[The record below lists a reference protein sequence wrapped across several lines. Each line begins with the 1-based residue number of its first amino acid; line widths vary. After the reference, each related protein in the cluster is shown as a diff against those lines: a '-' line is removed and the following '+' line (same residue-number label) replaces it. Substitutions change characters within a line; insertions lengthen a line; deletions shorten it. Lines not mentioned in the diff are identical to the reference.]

1 MREDWNMDARVEH
14 HFLHDI
20 LEVYFK
26 ALHPAAAPI
35 HGFCN
40 DPRNTVW
47 HLLAKHCCR
56 KGIQI
61 VPSFPGTFLLAFHFL
76 LLPQYFAASTAN
88 AGKQA
93 CISMHLLWKQNV
105 ARYEL
110 KNAYATILW
119 QHSKRIR
126 VFILLCNLHMIL
138 PFYCKAISVFW
149 QRIPGFFVQFPQM
162 AENLEKQ

>member
-47 HLLAKHCCR
+47 HLLAKRRCR

-61 VPSFPGTFLLAFHFL
+61 VPSFPGTFLLVFHFL

-88 AGKQA
+88 AGKQVLPVPL
-93 CISMHLLWKQNV
+93 HLLWRQ
-105 ARYEL
+105 AALPYLWTLESL
-110 KNAYATILW
+110 IKNSAQPLCAAKPPLW
-119 QHSKRIR
+119 NLYR
-126 VFILLCNLHMIL
+126 VFPN
-138 PFYCKAISVFW
+138 YCIPISVFL
-149 QRIPGFFVQFPQM
+149 QRFSCFFVQNAKFH
-162 AENLEKQ
+162 